1 MKKCTFCETEN
12 TEESSFCELC
22 GRRFVPTPVAD
33 IFTSFVSGEGKS
45 ESIRKA
51 QSDDT
56 EIQIQSNI
64 IIPQVG
70 GLYDGKVTRILPIGA
85 FVELAPGKEGLIH
98 VSQLADYRV
107 ENVEDMVHI
116 GDMVWVKIIDI
127 DDKGRIN
134 LSRKD
139 ALHEIKVRRQNG
151 IVVPHTY
158 IKAECQDKEDSFA
171 LKVGGL
177 YDGKVTRVLPIGAF
191 VELAPG
197 KEGLIHVSQLADYR
211 VENVEDVVHIGDMV
225 WVKIIDIDDK
235 GRINLSRKDTLH
247 EIEEI

>member
-107 ENVEDMVHI
+107 ENVEDVVHI

-158 IKAECQDKEDSFA
+158 IKAECQEDSFA